1 MSRIA
6 YVSNEPISFPNPI
19 DTDAL
24 PRGLRSFAT
33 TCRNGLSR
41 IGKFLPCGISWS
53 VSEYP
58 IWAAAAPLT
67 PLAALHSLCV
77 STNTHR
83 SRALPR
89 PACGGCPAPMPRPR
103 LKASARTRS

>member
-33 TCRNGLSR
+33 TCRNALSR
-41 IGKFLPCGISWS
+41 IGKFLAMW
-53 VSEYP
+53 Y
-58 IWAAAAPLT
+58 L
-67 PLAALHSLCV
+67 
-77 STNTHR
+77 
-83 SRALPR
+83 
-89 PACGGCPAPMPRPR
+89 
-103 LKASARTRS
+103 